1 MPLWHLMIVK
11 PAKTNQRPVFFGVVI
26 FSVVVFNL
34 VIFSLVLALS
44 KSALLT
50 YPKTQSHT

>member
-1 MPLWHLMIVK
+1 MNIMPLWHLMIVK

-26 FSVVVFNL
+26 FS
-34 VIFSLVLALS
+34 LVLALS